1 MHRRVPLRRG
11 GSVARCALASLLL
24 LSTSAAAQP
33 APAPKAPQ
41 AAPGAPAT
49 GGPAT
54 GGPARALAIEV
65 NDPLLAPV
73 LPAAH
78 VLTSWKEALS
88 FIANRSV
95 DVAVAMQEIQ
105 RAEGLARQALALALP
120 SINGTVSLTH
130 NFIQGTTSGSPGF
143 SIPGALL
150 SPPQAAPVV
159 IPANPSIRLPAN
171 PSLLA
176 TLTASQPILAPRA
189 WYGIKTADLAVAS
202 SRLSVE
208 DKRRTVLAVVASS
221 IVAVFTAE
229 RVADINR
236 NGLRSSLERLDL
248 TRRKFRL
255 GDGTKLD
262 VLRAEQDAASTRST
276 LISGDEALFQS
287 RESLGLALGF
297 PEPYGVP
304 PAISLGD
311 IEQAV
316 AGVCVPGPLDK
327 RADILQAK
335 NDLEVAKRGI
345 TDAWLAFSPTAAL
358 STTLTGSNQP
368 LLNTKDYAWS
378 ISAVLNI
385 PLWEGGARYGTLRI
399 AKAVAEESRLKLEA
413 TLRGASF
420 EVAQALRSVGVA
432 EQGRQVSE
440 QSRDLAREASRLAQR
455 AYEVGTGTSFDLVDT
470 AKVQRAAELDLAV
483 KEFTVV
489 KARITALLAASVCNY

>member
-1 MHRRVPLRRG
+1 MLRRVPLRRG
-11 GSVARCALASLLL
+11 ASVALHALASLLL

-33 APAPKAPQ
+33 AHAPAAPAPPPTAPRT
-41 AAPGAPAT
+41 AAQPAPT
-49 GGPAT
+49 
-54 GGPARALAIEV
+54 IEV
-65 NDPLLAPV
+65 NDPQLAPV
-73 LPAAH
+73 PPAPH
-78 VLTSWKEALS
+78 VLASWREALTL
-88 FIANRSV
+88 IANRSV

-120 SINGTVSLTH
+120 TITATGSITGQIITGTIIVPP
-130 NFIQGTTSGSPGF
+130 QPGF
-143 SIPGALL
+143 S
-150 SPPQAAPVV
+150 V
-159 IPANPSIRLPAN
+159 PSTN

-176 TLTASQPILAPRA
+176 TLSASQPILAPRA
-189 WYGIKTADLAVAS
+189 WYGIKTADMGITS

-221 IVAVFTAE
+221 IVAVFTSE
-229 RVADINR
+229 RVVEINR

-297 PEPYGVP
+297 NEAYGVP

-316 AGVCVPGPLDK
+316 AGVCAPGPLEK
-327 RADILQAK
+327 RADIMQAK
-335 NDLEVAKRGI
+335 NDLEIAKRGI
-345 TDAWLAFSPTAAL
+345 TDAWLAFSPFATVSTVASVANSTQGQSGHAGAWQVQAL
-358 STTLTGSNQP
+358 LT
-368 LLNTKDYAWS
+368 
-378 ISAVLNI
+378 I

-399 AKAVAEESRLKLEA
+399 AKANAEESRLRLEA

-420 EVAQALRSVGVA
+420 DVAQAVRSVGVA
-432 EQGRQVSE
+432 EQGRHVSE

-470 AKVQRAAELDLAV
+470 AKAQRAAELDLAV

>member
-1 MHRRVPLRRG
+1 MPRRASRSWRAPAALH
-11 GSVARCALASLLL
+11 ALASLLL
-24 LSTSAAAQP
+24 LSTSASAQP
-33 APAPKAPQ
+33 ARAP
-41 AAPGAPAT
+41 AAPAQAPAT
-49 GGPAT
+49 PQA
-54 GGPARALAIEV
+54 PPIEV
-65 NDPLLAPV
+65 NDPLLTPVPAP
-73 LPAAH
+73 PH
-78 VLTSWKEALS
+78 VLASWREALTM
-88 FIANRSV
+88 IANRSV

-120 SINGTVSLTH
+120 TITATGSITGQIITGS
-130 NFIQGTTSGSPGF
+130 GTTIVNGVPV
-143 SIPGALL
+143 ALT
-150 SPPQAAPVV
+150 ST
-159 IPANPSIRLPAN
+159 N

-176 TLTASQPILAPRA
+176 SISASQPILAPRA
-189 WYGIKTADLAVAS
+189 WYGIRTADMGIS
-202 SRLSVE
+202 SSKLSVE

-276 LISGDEALFQS
+276 LISGDESLFQA

-297 PEPYGVP
+297 HEAYGVP
-304 PAISLGD
+304 PSISLGD

-316 AGVCVPGPLDK
+316 AGVCAPGPLDK
-327 RADILQAK
+327 RADIMAAK
-335 NDLEVAKRGI
+335 NDLEIAKRGI
-345 TDAWLAFSPTAAL
+345 TDAWLAFSPYATL
-358 STTLTGSNQP
+358 STTASVANYTQGQSDHNGAWQVQALLT
-368 LLNTKDYAWS
+368 
-378 ISAVLNI
+378 I
-385 PLWEGGARYGTLRI
+385 PLWEGGARYGGLRI
-399 AKAVAEESRLKLEA
+399 ARANAEESKLKLEA
-413 TLRGASF
+413 TLRGATF
-420 EVAQALRSVGVA
+420 DVAQALRSVGVA

-470 AKVQRAAELDLAV
+470 AKAQRAAELDLAV

-489 KARITALLAASVCNY
+489 KARITALLAASTCSY